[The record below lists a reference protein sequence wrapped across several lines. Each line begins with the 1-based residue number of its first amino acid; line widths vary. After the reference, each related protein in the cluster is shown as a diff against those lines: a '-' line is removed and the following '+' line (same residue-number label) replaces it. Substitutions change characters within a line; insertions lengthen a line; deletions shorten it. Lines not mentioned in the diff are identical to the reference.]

1 MLPQDAHQPGPPG
14 RVTVWGRP
22 WHGLVEGGTLTL
34 PNGATMSHPYPG
46 DAGDA
51 DVLAFR
57 PPGTPA
63 VARTPEQAAADA
75 AAGRQWLDYALIS
88 GRAPRLLYGQS
99 LGGAGT
105 WLYAAPDGSRWL
117 VRLQGATSLRN
128 LTVPWSVSVTVERF
142 GEFGAPAE
150 SHTLSDTL
158 TDWQQTLPGNP
169 AGLYHVA
176 PHGAV
181 TSAYCT
187 VQDVRPDGSQAVLAV
202 EIDDLPSQQDY
213 RGWPHRLPQV
223 ALGFVTLSLSGT
235 PGVDAAL
242 AAAVVRSRAQT
253 LGTPATSITDGR
265 AQYYFNH
272 IDATWPTSD
281 PFPGA
286 STLRILAGSYSRA
299 ASVTGRILSMC
310 YTPGGSLEAITL
322 SAADA
327 QTSNVSV
334 PTGGTSSFSWTATAA
349 FSASVTLAGPAGSVT
364 LSMSGGASHAY
375 SAAGV
380 VDGFGGEITASSSTD
395 YTIGPDS
402 WSVSAAAITPI
413 VNTVDA
419 NLPTGGLAAAEPAG
433 AAYQVTPDMLPVA
446 SRGTHPD
453 IIEYVFGVT
462 RYSATAY
469 ELVLATVRVVDDTY
483 QSYRYLG
490 AVTPTVAAATIIATT
505 AEAPYGSAHPVTGD
519 LARARAAPVCWV

>member
-34 PNGATMSHPYPG
+34 PNGATMAHPYPG

-117 VRLQGATSLRN
+117 VRLQGATSQRN

-142 GEFGAPAE
+142 GEIGAPAE

-158 TDWQQTLPGNP
+158 ADWQQTLPGNP

-202 EIDDLPSQQDY
+202 EIDDQPSQQDY
-213 RGWPHRLPQV
+213 RGWPHRLPRV

-253 LGTPATSITDGR
+253 LGTPAGSITDGR
-265 AQYYFNH
+265 VQYYFDP
-272 IDATWPTSD
+272 IDGSWSTTD
-281 PFPGA
+281 TNPGIVDYQVVA
-286 STLRILAGSYSRA
+286 GAYSRSNSVTDRILA
-299 ASVTGRILSMC
+299 MC
-310 YTPGGSLEAITL
+310 YTPGESLEAVTL

-327 QTSNVSV
+327 QTSNVTV
-334 PTGGTSSFSWTATAA
+334 PTGGTSSFSWTATEA

-364 LSMSGGASHAY
+364 LSMSGGASIAY
-375 SAAGV
+375 GV
-380 VDGFGGEITASSSTD
+380 SGGNELVVNSISD

-402 WSVSAAAITPI
+402 WSESGSLTKTLSNSAADRT
-413 VNTVDA
+413 
-419 NLPTGGLAAAEPAG
+419 LPDGGMASPQPSSS
-433 AAYQVTPDMLPVA
+433 AYHVTPDMLPLA
-446 SRGTHPD
+446 SRGAAPD
-453 IIEYVFGVT
+453 IIEYVFGIT

-469 ELVLATVRVVDDTY
+469 ELVLATVRVTDDTY

-490 AVTPTVAAATIIATT
+490 AVTPTVAVATIIATT